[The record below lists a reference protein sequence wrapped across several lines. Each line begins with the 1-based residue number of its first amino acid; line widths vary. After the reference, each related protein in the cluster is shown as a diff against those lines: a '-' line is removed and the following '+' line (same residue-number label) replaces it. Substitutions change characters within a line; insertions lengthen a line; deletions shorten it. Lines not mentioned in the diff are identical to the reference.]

1 MSGNSVYLGN
11 PNLKK
16 ADVQQNWTKKSVE
29 EYTKC
34 MEDPTYFIQNYVKI
48 VSIDEGLV
56 PFSLWDFQKEIIDTF
71 HNNRFTIC
79 KLPRQSGKST
89 TIIAYLLHY
98 VLFNPTVNVA
108 ILANKAAVARDLLSR
123 LQLAYEHLPKW
134 LQQGVMSWNKGSLEL
149 ENGSKILASSTSASA
164 VRGGSYNIIFLDEFA
179 YVPSNVAEQFFS
191 SVYPTISS
199 GKTSKV
205 MIVSTPHGMNMFY
218 KMWTD
223 SENKRNSYIPI
234 EVHWSQVPGRDVT
247 WKEETIKNTSESQFN
262 TEFECV
268 SGDTKITLKDSD
280 TGKIFNV
287 NIEYLMYIRYQK
299 TTSKTY
305 EVLSPS
311 GFVNFSGIQTVPH
324 SKYRHFIFDDGTELK
339 CSLNHRF
346 GKDEILASSLWRGAE
361 LQGKQIL
368 YAEDIEE
375 DIDLYDL
382 LNVGGGNLYYTNGL
396 VSHNCEFL
404 GSIDTLITSTKLK
417 TLTYKNPVQSNA
429 GIDLYKKPQENHTY
443 MLTAD
448 VSRGTSNDYSAFLVF
463 DITEMPYTIV
473 AKYRDNEIKP
483 LIFPSKIYNIARVY
497 NQAFV
502 LVEVNDIG
510 EQVANTL
517 QFDLEYDNLVMSSM
531 RGRAGQIL
539 GGGFSGGRAQLGVRT
554 TKAVKKIGCS
564 NLKQMIEDNKLIV
577 EDYDIINELSTF
589 IVKGSSFQ
597 ADDGCT
603 DDLVSCLFIFSWATD
618 QTYFKELTD
627 VDVRKTMM
635 REQQDALEQD
645 MAPFGFVVTGLEDEN
660 IGEVIDEYGTRW
672 NPVVR
677 DYGSNW

>member
-1 MSGNSVYLGN
+1 MEQTYLGN

-16 ADVQQNWTKKSVE
+16 ANVAQEWTQAEVE

-34 MEDPTYFIQNYVKI
+34 MKDPLYFIQEYIKI
-48 VSIDEGLV
+48 VSLDEGLV
-56 PFSLWDFQKEIIDTF
+56 PFKLYDFQKEMVGTF

-108 ILANKAAVARDLLSR
+108 ILANKAATARDLLGR
-123 LQLAYEHLPKW
+123 LQLAYENLPKW
-134 LQQGVMSWNKGSLEL
+134 LQQGVMTWNKGSLEL

-199 GKTSKV
+199 GKTTKV

-218 KMWTD
+218 KLWTD
-223 SENKRNSYIPI
+223 AENQRNTYVPI
-234 EVHWSQVPGRDVT
+234 EVHWSEIPGRDEK

-262 TEFECV
+262 TEFEC
-268 SGDTKITLKDSD
+268 
-280 TGKIFNV
+280 
-287 NIEYLMYIRYQK
+287 
-299 TTSKTY
+299 
-305 EVLSPS
+305 
-311 GFVNFSGIQTVPH
+311 
-324 SKYRHFIFDDGTELK
+324 
-339 CSLNHRF
+339 
-346 GKDEILASSLWRGAE
+346 
-361 LQGKQIL
+361 
-368 YAEDIEE
+368 
-375 DIDLYDL
+375 
-382 LNVGGGNLYYTNGL
+382 
-396 VSHNCEFL
+396 EFL
-404 GSIDTLITSTKLK
+404 GSIDTLISPYKLK
-417 TLTYKNPVQSNA
+417 TMAYLNPIQTNA
-429 GIDLYKKPQENHTY
+429 GLDLYEKPQQGHTY
-443 MLTAD
+443 LLTAD
-448 VSRGTSNDYSAFLVF
+448 VSRGTSNDYSAFVIF
-463 DITEMPYTIV
+463 DVSQMPYRIV

-483 LIFPSKIYNIARVY
+483 LLFPSKIYDVAMAY

-510 EQVANTL
+510 EQVATTL
-517 QFDLEYDNLVMSSM
+517 QFDLEYDNLIMASM

-554 TKAVKKIGCS
+554 TKAVKRVGCS
-564 NLKQMIEDNKLIV
+564 NLKQLIEDDKLIIQ
-577 EDYDIINELSTF
+577 DLDTISELSTY
-589 IVKGSSFQ
+589 IIKGQSFE
-597 ADDGCT
+597 ADEGCT
-603 DDLVSCLFIFSWATD
+603 DDLVACLFIFAWTSD

-627 VDVRKTMM
+627 MDVRQTMM

-645 MAPFGFVVTGLEDEN
+645 MAPFGFVVNGLEEEN
-660 IGEVIDEYGTRW
+660 IGEVVDEYGTRW